1 MASDDDQI
9 DILLIE
15 PNAADTRLF
24 TEQFKDAKL
33 TNSLHAVSD
42 GEAALEYVHR
52 RGDYADA
59 SRPDLLLLEPNLPG
73 KTGRDVLSELNG
85 DPRLS
90 EIPVVVLTSSDAE
103 EEIVK
108 SHGLDADHF
117 IRKPVEP
124 EEFID
129 FVRTIEDFWLAIVQ
143 KSAAGD

>member
-1 MASDDDQI
+1 MTSRPLLAAMASDDDQI

-108 SHGLDADHF
+108 SHGL
-117 IRKPVEP
+117 
-124 EEFID
+124 
-129 FVRTIEDFWLAIVQ
+129 
-143 KSAAGD
+143 

>member
-33 TNSLHAVSD
+33 TNNLHAVSD
-42 GEAALEYVHR
+42 GEAAVEFVR
-52 RGDYADA
+52 QRGDHAA
-59 SRPDLLLLEPNLPG
+59 TPCPDLILLEPNLPG

-85 DPRLS
+85 DPQLS

-117 IRKPVEP
+117 IRKPIEP
-124 EEFID
+124 AEFID